1 MQSSRDYFL
10 GVAGILVAST
20 VWGTTG
26 TAATFAPEV
35 SAAAIG
41 AAAMGLGGL
50 AQAAIA
56 GRGILASRKTLAG
69 QWRGLVLG
77 AICVAIYPLAFYA
90 SMRLAGVTI
99 GTVISLGSAPL
110 LSAAVEYRQSGFR
123 PTLRWLT
130 GAVIGIIGMVLLS
143 ISEDSGTHA
152 AAGSDT
158 LIGSLLGL
166 VAGLTYALYSS
177 CARQMMQGG
186 ISSTIAM
193 GAIFGVGGLL
203 LMPVLAATGGPFLTS
218 WNNAAVGLYMAL
230 VPMFLG
236 YVCFGYGLSRVET
249 SVATTLTLFEP
260 VVAAFFAAVIVG
272 ERLSILGWLGVVL
285 VVACLVCITVPARA
299 GKLRTAPS
307 APLSP

>member
-10 GVAGILVAST
+10 GVAAILVAST
-20 VWGTTG
+20 IWGTTG

-35 SAAAIG
+35 SAVAIG

-56 GRGILASRKTLAG
+56 WRGIARSRKALAH
-69 QWRGLVLG
+69 QWRGLLLG
-77 AICVAIYPLAFYA
+77 AICVALYPLAFYA

-123 PTLRWLT
+123 PSLRWLA
-130 GAVIGIIGMVLLS
+130 GAIIGIIGMMMLS
-143 ISEDSGTHA
+143 LSEDGGTHA
-152 AAGSDT
+152 AGSAT
-158 LIGSLLGL
+158 LTGSLLGL
-166 VAGLTYALYSS
+166 VAGLTYAVYSS

-186 ISSTIAM
+186 LASTTAM

-203 LMPVLAATGGPFLTS
+203 LMPVLIATGGPFLAS
-218 WNNAAVGLYMAL
+218 WNNAAVGLYMAF
-230 VPMFLG
+230 VTMFLG

-272 ERLSILGWLGVVL
+272 ERLSATGWLGVVL
-285 VVACLVCITVPARA
+285 VVACLVCITIPTRSQKTRLEVPE
-299 GKLRTAPS
+299 PS
-307 APLSP
+307 T